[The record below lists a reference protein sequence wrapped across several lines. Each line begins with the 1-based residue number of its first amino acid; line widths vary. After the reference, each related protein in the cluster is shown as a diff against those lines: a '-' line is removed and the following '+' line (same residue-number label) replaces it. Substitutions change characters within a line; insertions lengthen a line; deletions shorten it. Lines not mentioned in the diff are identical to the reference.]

1 MVKRLSCFEEI
12 CPSENDTHMFSM
24 VSYQAQ
30 AEMAGLESPQNGLK
44 SEETEEFKVD
54 GAAAQAEFYPER
66 SYA

>member
-1 MVKRLSCFEEI
+1 
-12 CPSENDTHMFSM
+12 MFSM